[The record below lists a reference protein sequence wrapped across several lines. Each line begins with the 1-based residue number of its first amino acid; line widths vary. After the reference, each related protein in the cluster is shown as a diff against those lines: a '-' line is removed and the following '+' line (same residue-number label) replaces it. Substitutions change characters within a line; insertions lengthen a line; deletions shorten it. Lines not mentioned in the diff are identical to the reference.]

1 MLIIAKIIGVL
12 WMLLW
17 FVIVLQAFVRGVIEG
32 KDASGYL
39 LASVFMWLLFA
50 VAPIAII
57 KFGWNYIR

>member
-1 MLIIAKIIGVL
+1 MLILAKVIGVL

-17 FVIVLQAFVRGVIEG
+17 FVIVLQAFMRGVTEG
-32 KDASGYL
+32 KDVFGYF
-39 LASVFMWLLFA
+39 LASVFMWLLVA

>member
-1 MLIIAKIIGVL
+1 MLILAKVIGVF

-17 FVIVLQAFVRGVIEG
+17 FVIVLQAFMRGVTEG
-32 KDASGYL
+32 KDVFGYF
-39 LASVFMWLLFA
+39 LASVSMWLLVA

>member
-12 WMLLW
+12 WMLLC
-17 FVIVLQAFVRGVIEG
+17 FVIVLQAFVRGVTEG
-32 KDASGYL
+32 KDAFGYFV
-39 LASVFMWLLFA
+39 ASIFMWLLVA